1 MTNPKWASLFLEISE
16 IESTSYYSCPCAFSF
31 CMVSSRVSFIS
42 MLLDG
47 MTCLCLLLHK
57 DSFFIS
63 VVLSFGK
70 HCILAG
76 KWKHRDK
83 RETLIKNLGIS
94 FTRCGFNGNSFSIL
108 RGGWNFHPRIRMA
121 ASDLVE
127 RDKWVDPRVRVSWW
141 RWSPDT
147 PYSLLHKT
155 SQAKMYTY
163 L

>member
-1 MTNPKWASLFLEISE
+1 MLSPSAWYLLGSLSSPCFLMAWL
-16 IESTSYYSCPCAFSF
+16 AFAY
-31 CMVSSRVSFIS
+31 SFIRILS
-42 MLLDG
+42 YSY
-47 MTCLCLLLHK
+47 
-57 DSFFIS
+57 SFFFLIS